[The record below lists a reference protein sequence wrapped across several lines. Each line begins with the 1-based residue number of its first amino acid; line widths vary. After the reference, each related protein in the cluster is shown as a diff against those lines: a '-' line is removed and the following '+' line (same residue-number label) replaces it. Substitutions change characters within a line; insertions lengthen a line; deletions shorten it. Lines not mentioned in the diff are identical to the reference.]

1 MKELLKMKFNKQI
14 CSMYIVLYIR
24 ANFYFGGFM
33 VKEIKCN
40 IFDSGTN
47 IICHQVN
54 CQGVMGSGLA
64 KQVKE
69 KFPHVYMNYSRYCD
83 EYKQEGKS
91 PLGTWQAVPINYE
104 DIEDRYIVNIFAQD
118 RYGYTGVYTQ
128 YGALR
133 TALESM
139 KRVIE
144 DMGYSVAFP
153 KYMGCKRGGGDWNIV
168 RQIIEDIFGR
178 SKLEILICECDKG

>member
-1 MKELLKMKFNKQI
+1 
-14 CSMYIVLYIR
+14 MYIVLYIR

-33 VKEIKCN
+33 VKEIYCDL
-40 IFDSGTN
+40 FSCGADVY
-47 IICHQVN
+47 CHQVN

-69 KFPHVYMNYSRYCD
+69 LFPYVFSQYKFYCD
-83 EYKQEGKS
+83 KHKSDGTS
-91 PLGTWQAVPINYE
+91 PLGTWQAVPIVGSIPTDKYV
-104 DIEDRYIVNIFAQD
+104 VNIFAQD

-139 KRVIE
+139 KRVFE
-144 DMGYSVAFP
+144 DMDYTIAFP
-153 KYMGCKRGGGDWNIV
+153 KYMGCGRGGGDWNIV
-168 RQIIEDIFGR
+168 RQIIEDIFGK
-178 SKLEILICECDKG
+178 SKIQVLICEV